1 MRKSWMTVMTLV
13 LVAALL
19 AGCSAN
25 KAVADMAPMESE
37 SMKPVMDYGTLTDG
51 NFYRDDM
58 SAGDVHLEKPSASV
72 QTGQGVSA
80 QKLIRTMDLEVETD
94 NLDELLPFLD
104 AKVAALGGYMEERS
118 VRNGSSS
125 STRRYRYASMTI
137 RVPVDRLDEMVEH
150 ISGKSNVVTSNESAD
165 DITLTYVATQS
176 RVKALQVEQER
187 LLELLAKA
195 ENMSDLLQIEARL
208 TEVRTEL
215 EKVAS
220 QLRLYDNLVDYGT
233 VRLNITEVQ
242 VFTVV
247 EQETLWQRI
256 GGGLRENW
264 KSLCEGAEEVFVFVV
279 TSLPFLIPLAIAAGI
294 TLVAVKLAT
303 RKKPRKEVPP
313 QDGKE

>member
-1 MRKSWMTVMTLV
+1 MGKNRKTLV
-13 LVAALL
+13 SLVLAVLLL
-19 AGCSAN
+19 AGCSSN
-25 KAVADMAPMESE
+25 KMAAEMEAPNEFNRYE
-37 SMKPVMDYGTLTDG
+37 SVSDSLTDG
-51 NFYRDDM
+51 YYYGA
-58 SAGDVHLEKPSASV
+58 AGTEAGGVLEKPVGSV
-72 QTGQGVSA
+72 QTGQGVTA

-94 NLDELLPFLD
+94 DLDALLGFLD
-104 AKVAALGGYMEERS
+104 AKVVSLGGYMEERS

-125 STRRYRYASMTI
+125 GTRRYRYANMTI
-137 RVPVDRLDEMVEH
+137 RVPVDRMDEMVEH
-150 ISGKSNVVTSNESAD
+150 ISGQTNVVSSNETAD

-176 RVKALQVEQER
+176 RVKALEVEQER

-195 ENMSDLLQIEARL
+195 GNMGDLLQIEARL

-233 VRLNITEVQ
+233 VRLNVTEVQ
-242 VFTVV
+242 IFTVV

-264 KSLCEGAEEVFVFVV
+264 ESLCQGAEEVFVFLV
-279 TSLPFLIPLAIAAGI
+279 TSLPFLIPLGAAALI

-303 RKKPRKEVPP
+303 RKKPGKQEPP
-313 QDGKE
+313 AQEPQA